1 MPLSSTTKKTYAN
14 GTLVDSSTSNT
25 PFPGS
30 ELAGKAM
37 NYIKS
42 NPKIT
47 AMLLAGGG
55 AGLLG
60 GGLSAAAPEREGED
74 TASRRMRILRNAV
87 LSAGAGAGAVGL
99 GMEGY
104 NRLNE
109 AVPANMP
116 HPIAEKLNSTPARAL
131 SGAAG
136 VGAGAAAGRS
146 LGGKADDADEF
157 IHALDIFKR
166 KGVNKQQ
173 IDLLGSDAAKI
184 QKAKSIAGAQGFNP
198 TYSSPL
204 TKMMDKVNNPHI
216 RNALHTILGKTRVG
230 QAARVGGAA
239 GLFMPEIYSGAKDLL
254 LED

>member
-1 MPLSSTTKKTYAN
+1 M
-14 GTLVDSSTSNT
+14 
-25 PFPGS
+25 
-30 ELAGKAM
+30 
-37 NYIKS
+37 
-42 NPKIT
+42 
-47 AMLLAGGG
+47 
-55 AGLLG
+55 
-60 GGLSAAAPEREGED
+60 
-74 TASRRMRILRNAV
+74 
-87 LSAGAGAGAVGL
+87 
-99 GMEGY
+99 
-104 NRLNE
+104 
-109 AVPANMP
+109 
-116 HPIAEKLNSTPARAL
+116 

-230 QAARVGGAA
+230 QAARLGGAA
-239 GLFMPEIYSGAKDLL
+239 GLFMPEIFSGAKDLL